1 MKDFTKIG
9 NSCLISM
16 GADIKSDLKQNSV
29 ALTKQNYDLINDEKI
44 AEKIKSKI

>member
-1 MKDFTKIG
+1 
-9 NSCLISM
+9 M

-44 AEKIKSKI
+44 AEKIKARFKNVEKSD